1 MAVPFHIPTNS
12 AEGSQ
17 FLCILSNSYFLFCFD
32 SSHLKGVKWYVA
44 VVLISISLMI
54 SDVETFSSFLDGC
67 NSDLKG
73 WLGGLKE
80 KNVWKILGVS
90 AQ

>member
-1 MAVPFHIPTNS
+1 M
-12 AEGSQ
+12 
-17 FLCILSNSYFLFCFD
+17 
-32 SSHLKGVKWYVA
+32 KWYVA

-67 NSDLKG
+67 NSDLTG